1 MKLEEQKFQSEKRD
15 VKKLYRSQKSK
26 VISGV
31 CGGFSEYFEVDV
43 VIIRIL
49 FVLLALI
56 QGIGLLVYLV
66 AIFII
71 PVNPN
76 SSATAGANQK
86 STTGSQGLVL
96 IIGAVLVL
104 IGLYYTMDNIF
115 YFPRHI
121 FYSFPFRFDWDLFWP
136 LLLILIGVLYLIHI
150 NQKGKI
156 SKTEDKKEET
166 AVYNNGKKLT
176 RSRTDRKISGV
187 CGGLAA
193 YFEIDA
199 TIIRIL
205 WVILTLFIGAIFL
218 GIIAYIVMAIFVPD
232 KG

>member
-1 MKLEEQKFQSEKRD
+1 MEEQKSQNEKKD
-15 VKKLYRSQKSK
+15 VKRIYRSQRSK

-43 VIIRIL
+43 AIIRIL

-56 QGIGLLVYLV
+56 QGIGLLIYIV

-71 PVNPN
+71 PVNPY
-76 SSATAGANQK
+76 SAAAEG
-86 STTGSQGLVL
+86 GSQSSGKGSQSLVL
-96 IIGAVLVL
+96 IIGGILIL

-136 LLLILIGVLYLIHI
+136 VLLILVGVLYLIHI
-150 NQKGKI
+150 NQKGKAK
-156 SKTEDKKEET
+156 KTEIKEQET
-166 AVYNNGKKLT
+166 VVHENGKKLL

-193 YFEIDA
+193 YFDIDS

-205 WVILTLFIGAIFL
+205 WVILTLFVGAILL
-218 GIIAYIVMAIFVPD
+218 GIIAYIVMAIFIPD
-232 KG
+232 ER